1 MDIKRRTAQVRAI
14 IKYLL
19 VVLVIAFISMLF
31 PNNLRFKYQF
41 EQGKTWAYDDLY
53 APFDIPIKKS
63 ETEMRIEREARE
75 SDFSPYYE
83 ANQGALQDRNKAFE
97 AAFKSE
103 LEKEKEAGTSFV
115 DIMQKPN
122 LYIQQGKKLLQQ
134 IYEKGIIQLAA
145 EHQQKGDEFV
155 VNIVRGNTTQT
166 QTLGNLQD
174 MSDVSDMLGNPSVYG
189 RLREPEFLFPIL
201 ESVVKPNIFYSKELT
216 QRFKG
221 EYFNAIPSTKGVILK
236 GERIVNKG
244 QGITDEVY
252 EKLRSYQE
260 QYEVEVTKNRSG
272 LGIFGGYFLLTTLI
286 VGVFLFY
293 VQRYHWEYFE
303 QFNKFV
309 FLFMWLAIYGY
320 LVYLID
326 NVNAMSAYLIPF
338 CIVPIVIKHFANSQ
352 LALFTHIIVVL
363 IASFLSSLGY
373 EFTFMQI
380 IVGIV
385 AILGTVD
392 SRNMSVFFRSILF
405 ILFAYITTFVGLSLV
420 QEGNISTIDVRVIIW
435 LFVTVFLTLLAYPL
449 IPILERIFGF
459 TSSNSLIELS
469 DMNKPLLKELSLK
482 APGTLQHSLQV
493 ANLCEAAAAEIG
505 ADELL
510 VKVAALYH
518 DIGKTKNPEYYIENQ
533 KGDNPHEELSN
544 LESAKMIIAHVTEG
558 IRLARKYRLPRTII
572 DFIQTHHG
580 TTRVEYFYRNHL
592 KENPDREADEI
603 LFRYPGPRPLT
614 KEQSIMMIADSIEAA
629 CKSLKNP
636 TGQDIDEM
644 IDRIITGKLTSGQ
657 LDESALSF
665 ADLEKCR
672 IRWKALLRNIHH
684 VRVEYPED
692 KKTATT

>member
-1 MDIKRRTAQVRAI
+1 MDIKRRKAQAQLI

-63 ETEMRIEREARE
+63 ASEMETERASRED
-75 SDFSPYYE
+75 DFSPYYE
-83 ANQGALQDRNKAFE
+83 FDLNALQAREKAFE
-97 AAFKSE
+97 QAFQAE
-103 LEKEKEAGTSFV
+103 LSKEKQSETSFV
-115 DIMQKPN
+115 EIVQKPN
-122 LYIQQGKKLLQQ
+122 LYIQQGKKLLQEL
-134 IYEKGIIQLAA
+134 YEKGIIQLAP
-145 EHQQKGDEFV
+145 EHQEKGGEFV
-155 VNIVRGNTTQT
+155 VNVVRGNTTQT

-174 MSDVSDMLGNPSVYG
+174 MGDVSDKLGNPSAYG

-201 ESVVKPNIFYSKELT
+201 ESVVKPNILYSKELT
-216 QRFKG
+216 ERFKG
-221 EYFNAIPSTKGVILK
+221 EYFGTIPSTKGVIQK
-236 GERIVNKG
+236 GERIVSKG
-244 QGITDEVY
+244 ADITDEIY
-252 EKLRSYQE
+252 ERLTSYQV
-260 QYEVEVTKNRSG
+260 QYEEDVTKNRSG
-272 LGIFGGYFLLTTLI
+272 IGIFGGYFLLTTLI

-293 VQRYHWEYFE
+293 LQRYHWRYFE

-309 FLFMWLAIYGY
+309 FVFMWLAIYGY

-338 CIVPIVIKHFANSQ
+338 CIVPIVIKHFGNSQ

-385 AILGTVD
+385 AILGNVD
-392 SRNMSVFFRSILF
+392 SRNMSEFFRSMAF
-405 ILFAYITTFVGLSLV
+405 IFLAYVATFVGLSLV
-420 QEGNISTIDVRVIIW
+420 QEGNIYTIDTRIILW
-435 LFVTVFLTLLAYPL
+435 LFVNVFLTLLAYPL
-449 IPILERIFGF
+449 IPILERLFGF
-459 TSSNSLIELS
+459 TSTSSLIELS

-518 DIGKTKNPEYYIENQ
+518 DIGKTVNPEYYIENQ
-533 KGDNPHEELSN
+533 KGDNPHDELSN
-544 LESAKMIIAHVTEG
+544 LESGKMIIAHVTEG
-558 IRLARKYRLPRTII
+558 VKLAKKYRLPRKIV

-580 TTRVEYFYRNHL
+580 TTRVEYFYRSHL
-592 KENPDREADEI
+592 KENPGREADEM

-636 TGQDIDEM
+636 TGQDIDGM
-644 IDRIITGKLTSGQ
+644 VDKIIRGKLTSGQ
-657 LDESALSF
+657 LEESELSF

-672 IRWKALLRNIHH
+672 VCWKALLRNIHH
-684 VRVEYPED
+684 VRVEYPEE
-692 KKTATT
+692 KKG